1 MHKFIS
7 DFITHERKRVE
18 SQFLTIVSFTCAD
31 TWPRTEHA
39 LCSDQLNT
47 FVHEQEPQLISVIAN
62 SVVRQF
68 ILYFKHC
75 AKFHFKITQY

>member
-1 MHKFIS
+1 MKEKSRIS
-7 DFITHERKRVE
+7 I
-18 SQFLTIVSFTCAD
+18 LTIVSFTCGD

-39 LCSDQLNT
+39 LCSNQLNT